1 MVKESDIKQYP
12 MDKIILSILQS
23 KAELSEMAENIGKSA
38 QKNAAENVVVE
49 LDNLLQKKRQS

>member
-1 MVKESDIKQYP
+1 
-12 MDKIILSILQS
+12 MDKIILSILQN

-38 QKNAAENVVVE
+38 QKNAAENVVAE